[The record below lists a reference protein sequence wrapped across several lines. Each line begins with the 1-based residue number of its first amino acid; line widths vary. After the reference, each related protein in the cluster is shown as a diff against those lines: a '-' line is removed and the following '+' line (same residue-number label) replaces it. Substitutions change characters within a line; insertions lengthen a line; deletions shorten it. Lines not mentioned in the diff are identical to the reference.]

1 MDVFFFDE
9 KFGLRTRH
17 KANKTFVFLLHHAT
31 DGFPIHQFNVNR
43 LITANKT
50 GIGIKNGFEEV
61 TTISNRTDFGKIRAG
76 MPTHIT
82 DLMAF

>member
-17 KANKTFVFLLHHAT
+17 EANKTFVFLLHHTT

-43 LITANKT
+43 LITANET
-50 GIGIKNGFEEV
+50 GIGLENGFEEV
-61 TTISNRTDFGKIRAG
+61 TTIPNRTDFGKIRAC
-76 MPTHIT
+76 MPSRIT
-82 DLMAF
+82 NLMAF